1 MRPRWGKVQSKCV
14 MRQSSYLSANDP
26 RLHFGLGSAAIA
38 DVEVH
43 WPSGQNENCR
53 RVSAG
58 QLITIREGH
67 GIVAN
72 TMRVLSERSLDEL
85 AANH

>member
-1 MRPRWGKVQSKCV
+1 MQAQCV
-14 MRQSSYLSANDP
+14 MSQSSYLSANDA

-43 WPSGQNENCR
+43 WPSGQNENYR

-67 GIVAN
+67 GIVDN
-72 TMRVLSERSLDEL
+72 TMRALRTRPLDEL